1 MGKRFLI
8 ALNLLL
14 ACISMHASGK
24 DISFRHLT
32 VENGLSS
39 ITVNDIQTDSMG
51 VVWLAT
57 GSGLDRYDGNE
68 ITPIPAPAEINQ
80 GNPIIFT
87 KQLALDGNGILDI
100 LYSTDICALN
110 TLTGEIVPVVNGH
123 CNYIHYSKGLW
134 IACNNQLLY
143 LPGPE
148 SPVKSVFTLPKGEIT
163 SIMRTSDGTI
173 WLGCADGKVL
183 ILGNKEDG
191 SLHIV
196 DQDAAEGLFHDQILN
211 IKEDSRGTIYI
222 GTISEGA
229 LAITKAGQRIRYRH
243 DTTNPNSISSDY
255 VRSFCED
262 NLGDIWIGTFT
273 GLDRLTP
280 ASGKIRRFHPEP
292 VRPDA
297 ISHNSVWGLHKDSQ
311 GTIWA
316 GTYYGGVNYFNPEY
330 EIYTR
335 YPGLSSPIIS
345 KILKDGSGNLWIAT
359 EGGGLNCLNR
369 KTGEIRW
376 FNTDSRP
383 GEALSENN
391 VKDIFYSPEEE
402 SIWAALHMGGVN
414 RIDIR
419 SGKVRVFKANPAQK
433 DALPSNDVLKI
444 ADYGD
449 SVLVVTKSV
458 AAMMDKRTGRC
469 RNISLLSS
477 IMQND
482 ISLRHLMVDNGKN
495 IWLFKPV
502 SRCLVKLAPPYSDE
516 IVYSHSSADFRHCPA
531 QVGDITQ
538 DAAGKIWLV
547 SKDEGLCIY
556 NTIEDTFVPLWKESA
571 FPAVVHVAASPAS
584 GNVIY
589 TSDNG
594 FFVFDPVTHT
604 VKRYGKEN
612 GFPFEN
618 GLVRCITV
626 LEDSEIYLGGYNGLV
641 SVNEKNLD
649 IPRKPYRLFFTH
661 LFVNGEKVEESG
673 DILSGPL
680 FATKSVTL
688 PPGTLSVELTFSSSN
703 HIEANQDPVEYK
715 LEGFDKSWHNVRGE
729 KHIAYTNLS
738 PGSYRLAIRPAYRDS
753 DAVCEPA
760 YMDIRIRPHWYASW
774 WAYLFYFLVSA
785 AIISILISFNN
796 GRIQMRELAR
806 SEKERAENQEKLNQ
820 AKLSFFTDISHEIR
834 TPLTIIIAEVESI
847 IQQHNFTPS
856 LYKKVL
862 GIYKNSIALRE
873 LIGELLEFR
882 KQEQGQLK
890 IKVSPHNLSFFVG
903 EFFLLF
909 NEYAES
915 KGIHLSLEKATE
927 RLEVWYDQNQ
937 MQKVLNNILAN
948 AMKFTPRG
956 GSVSIR
962 LFATDASAVI
972 EIADTGC
979 GIPEKELD
987 HVFHRFYQAE
997 AHAGANTGT
1006 GIGLALAQGI
1016 VQLHSGKIEVE
1027 STEGKGTLFRVS
1039 LPLGYS
1045 HFSKEQ
1051 LEENPSSTDSINLS
1065 DKVSLPS
1072 PPHDTPDVREAEA
1085 PGKGHT
1091 IVVAEDN
1098 NGVLDMLVELFSPF
1112 YKVIP
1117 ASDGE
1122 AALEAVRNHMPSL
1135 VVSDVMMPLM
1145 SGTELCKVIKSDPTL
1160 CHIPVVLL
1168 TARVDVEQ
1176 NLEGLQQGADD
1187 YVTKPF
1193 NSRILLSRCNNL
1205 VNSRILLQ
1213 EKFGRE
1219 PVNSTWMLATNRL
1232 DKEFIDKVLD
1242 ILGRN
1247 LSNSSFDIN
1256 QLVKEMGMSRT
1267 AFFEKLK
1274 AISGQSPSKFIQ
1286 TIRLKESTRLL
1297 LSNPELNINDIADMT
1312 GFNTPKYFAKCFKE
1326 RYGQSPLAWRKEMSE
1341 KQAEV

>member
-1 MGKRFLI
+1 MGKRVLI
-8 ALNLLL
+8 ALFLLL
-14 ACISMHASGK
+14 YCLSMHASGK

-32 VENGLSS
+32 IENGLSS

-51 VVWLAT
+51 IVWLAT

-68 ITPIPAPAEINQ
+68 ITSVAAPAGINQ
-80 GNPIIFT
+80 GNPNIFT
-87 KQLALDGNGILDI
+87 KQLALGDNGILYV
-100 LYSTDICALN
+100 LYITDVCALN
-110 TLTGEIVPVVNGH
+110 TRTGEIKPVINGH

-134 IACNNQLLY
+134 IACNNQLLFM
-143 LPGPE
+143 PDPS
-148 SPVKSVFTLPKGEIT
+148 SPAETVFTLPGREL
-163 SIMRTSDGTI
+163 SSVMRASDETL
-173 WLGCADGKVL
+173 WLGCTDGKV
-183 ILGNKEDG
+183 IVLGSGKEGHLD
-191 SLHIV
+191 IINP
-196 DQDAAEGLFHDQILN
+196 DAADGVFHSQVLN
-211 IKEDSRGTIYI
+211 IKEDSNGTVYI

-229 LAITKAGQRIRYRH
+229 LAVTKDGQHIRFRH
-243 DTTNPNSISSDY
+243 NAANPNSISSDY

-262 NLGDIWIGTFT
+262 NLGNIWIGTFT

-280 ASGKIRRFHPEP
+280 SSGKIRRFHPEP

-330 EIYTR
+330 DIYTR

-345 KILKDGSGNLWIAT
+345 KILKDGSGGLWIAT
-359 EGGGLNCLNR
+359 EGGGLDCLNR
-369 KTGEIRW
+369 KTGEIKW
-376 FNTDSRP
+376 FNTDSP
-383 GEALSENN
+383 AGKALSENN
-391 VKDIFYSPEEE
+391 VKDIFYSPEEDC
-402 SIWAALHMGGVN
+402 IWAALHMGGVN
-414 RIDIR
+414 RIDRR
-419 SGKVRVFKANPAQK
+419 SGKVRVYKAESNLK
-433 DALPSNDVLKI
+433 DALPSNDIFKI
-444 ADYGD
+444 ADHGD
-449 SVLVVTKSV
+449 SVVVVMKSV
-458 AAMMDKRTGRC
+458 ASMMDKKTGRC
-469 RNISLLSS
+469 RDLRLLSS
-477 IMQND
+477 IMQSD
-482 ISLRHLMVDNGKN
+482 ISLRHLMADNEKN

-502 SRCLVKLAPPYSDE
+502 SHCLVKLPPPYSEE
-516 IVYSHSSADFRHCPA
+516 IVYSAETMAPRHCPA
-531 QVGDITQ
+531 QVWDITQ
-538 DAAGKIWLV
+538 DAAGKICLT
-547 SKDEGLCIY
+547 SEDEGLCIY
-556 NTIEDTFVPLWKESA
+556 NATDDTFVPLWEDANFSS
-571 FPAVVHVAASPAS
+571 VTHIAASPAS
-584 GNVIY
+584 GNVIC
-589 TSDNG
+589 TSGNG
-594 FFVFDPVTHT
+594 FLVFNPVTHAI
-604 VKRYGKEN
+604 KRYGKEN

-618 GLVRCITV
+618 GLVRCISV
-626 LEDSEIYLGGYNGLV
+626 LEDGEIYLGGYNGLV
-641 SVNEKNLD
+641 SVNENDLD

-661 LFVNGEKVEESG
+661 LFVNGEKVEENS
-673 DILSGPL
+673 DILSAPL
-680 FATKSVTL
+680 FATQSVTL
-688 PPGTLSVELTFSSSN
+688 PAGTLSVELSFSSSN
-703 HIEANQDPVEYK
+703 HIEANQDPIEYK
-715 LEGFDKSWHNVRGE
+715 LEGFDKNWQNVRGE
-729 KHIAYTNLS
+729 KRIAYTNLS
-738 PGSYRLAIRPAYRDS
+738 PGSYRLAIRPANRDS
-753 DAVCEPA
+753 DAICESA

-774 WAYLFYFLVSA
+774 WAYLFYLLISAGIIGALV
-785 AIISILISFNN
+785 SFNN
-796 GRIQMRELAR
+796 SRIQMRELAK

-890 IKVSPHNLSFFVG
+890 IKVSPHNLSFFIG

-915 KGIHLSLEKATE
+915 KGIHLTLEKATE

-937 MQKVLNNILAN
+937 IQKVLNNILAN
-948 AMKFTPRG
+948 AMKFTPPG

-1027 STEGKGTLFRVS
+1027 SAEGKGTMFRVS

-1051 LEENPSSTDSINLS
+1051 LEENPSSSDGITLS

-1072 PPHDTPDVREAEA
+1072 PRHDMPDVREAEA
-1085 PGKGHT
+1085 PEKGHT

-1098 NGVLDMLVELFSPF
+1098 KGVLDMLVELFSPF

-1117 ASDGE
+1117 AIDGE
-1122 AALEAVRNHMPSL
+1122 TALEAVRSHMPSL

-1145 SGTELCKVIKSDPTL
+1145 SGMELCKVIKSDPTL

-1193 NSRILLSRCNNL
+1193 NSKILLSRCNNL

-1219 PVNSTWMLATNRL
+1219 PVNSSWMLATNRL
-1232 DKEFIDKVLD
+1232 DKEFIDKVMD
-1242 ILGRN
+1242 ILGKN

-1326 RYGQSPLAWRKEMSE
+1326 RYGQSPLAWRKEMTG
-1341 KQAEV
+1341 KHDEV